1 MHDVPDSVNNVFGV
15 WLGKFYKNDKSLL
28 TLGISAMLWTMWKLR
43 NRLVFDNT
51 RVSDPCVHVNL
62 IIKNLHDWCSLQKNQ
77 EKMKRMTEGVRQVER
92 VAREIFKAAH
102 GWKTRVPRLTAPGDQ
117 T

>member
-51 RVSDPCVHVNL
+51 RVTGPVCL
-62 IIKNLHDWCSLQKNQ
+62 
-77 EKMKRMTEGVRQVER
+77 
-92 VAREIFKAAH
+92 
-102 GWKTRVPRLTAPGDQ
+102 
-117 T
+117 